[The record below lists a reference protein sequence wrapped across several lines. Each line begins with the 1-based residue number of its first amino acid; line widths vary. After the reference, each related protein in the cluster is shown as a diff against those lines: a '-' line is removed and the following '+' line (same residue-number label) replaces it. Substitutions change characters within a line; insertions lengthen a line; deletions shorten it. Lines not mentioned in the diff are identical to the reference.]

1 MSALTHVNSRATFTV
16 FGWRTH
22 KERHPKDG
30 NGAGQKQATSTLAT
44 AANVGNS
51 PILLKTPLPEKRLA
65 FLEHRSH
72 ESDFYKPR
80 FQKDQ
85 SAG

>member
-1 MSALTHVNSRATFTV
+1 MSALRHVNSRATFTV

-22 KERHPKDG
+22 KERHPKDSK
-30 NGAGQKQATSTLAT
+30 GAGQKQATCTLAT
-44 AANVGNS
+44 AANVGNL
-51 PILLKTPLPEKRLA
+51 PILLKNSASAKRLGV
-65 FLEHRSH
+65 LERRSH

-85 SAG
+85 LAG